1 MLMQTSIISCICGSD
16 LHLVTDPE
24 CGEIICSKCGLVSSE
39 RILENRAEWRE
50 FQSETNDRKRTGSPV
65 TLTHHDMGLSTIIGK
80 ENKDSSGR
88 RLDASV
94 SRTIQRLRT
103 WDFRTTAHSS
113 RHRGLIRPFQE
124 LSGLKEKLGL
134 SDAITEKTAYVFRKA
149 HEKSLLRGRSSSSML
164 AAAIYAS
171 CRELGASR
179 TLRDI
184 ATGTDVKRKD
194 ISRSYRILVTELD
207 IKVPL
212 MDPMKCIVKIGNK
225 AAISEKTKRTAM
237 KTMTELVEAEMSAGK
252 LPMGLAATVLYI
264 SCLKNGEN
272 KTQKEIADAAGVTEV
287 TIRNRFKDLKHRFE
301 LN

>member
-1 MLMQTSIISCICGSD
+1 MQTSIISCICGSD
-16 LHLVTDPE
+16 QHLVTDPE

-50 FQSETNDRKRTGSPV
+50 FQSETSDRKRTGSPV
-65 TLTHHDMGLSTIIGK
+65 SLAHHDMGLSTIIGK

-103 WDFRTTAHSS
+103 WDSRTTAHSS

-164 AAAIYAS
+164 AASIYAS

-225 AAISEKTKRTAM
+225 AGISEKTKRTAM
-237 KTMTELVEAEMSAGK
+237 KTMTELIEAEMSAGK

-287 TIRNRFKDLKHRFE
+287 TIRNRFKDLKHRFD

>member
-1 MLMQTSIISCICGSD
+1 MQTSIISCICGSD

-225 AAISEKTKRTAM
+225 AGISEKTKRTAM
-237 KTMTELVEAEMSAGK
+237 KTMTELIEAEMSAGK

-287 TIRNRFKDLKHRFE
+287 TIRNRFKDLKHKFD

>member
-1 MLMQTSIISCICGSD
+1 MVMQTSIISCICGSD
-16 LHLVTDPE
+16 QHMVTDPE

-50 FQSETNDRKRTGSPV
+50 FESETSDRKRTGSPV
-65 TLTHHDMGLSTIIGK
+65 SLTHHDMGLSTIIGK

-94 SRTIQRLRT
+94 CTTIQRLRT
-103 WDFRTTAHSS
+103 WDFRTTAHAS

-134 SDAITEKTAYVFRKA
+134 SDAITEKTAYMFRKA
-149 HEKSLLRGRSSSSML
+149 HEKRLLRGRSRSSML
-164 AAAIYAS
+164 AASIYAS

-184 ATGTDVKRKD
+184 AAGSDVTRKD
-194 ISRSYRILVTELD
+194 ISRSYRILVRELD

-225 AAISEKTKRTAM
+225 AGISEKTKRMAM
-237 KTMTELVEAEMSAGK
+237 KTMTELIEAEMSAGK

-287 TIRNRFKDLKHRFE
+287 TIRNRFKDLKNKLD

>member
-1 MLMQTSIISCICGSD
+1 MQTSIISCICGSD

-225 AAISEKTKRTAM
+225 AGISEKTKRTAM

-287 TIRNRFKDLKHRFE
+287 TIRNRFKDLKHRFD